1 MAINNLYKNAERA
14 NDYRKADYLFTESVS
29 NTLEELD
36 KVFASRQF
44 HDITLG
50 LGKQTQRDLATLK
63 ALAVS

>member
-1 MAINNLYKNAERA
+1 MAIDNLYKNAERA

-50 LGKQTQRDLATLK
+50 LGK
-63 ALAVS
+63 